1 MSIASRYAG
10 QATAE
15 QASRDQREI
24 ARLNVRVTELEAE
37 LEVERDRHAAL
48 PEQRRPS

>member
-10 QATAE
+10 QAAAE

-24 ARLNVRVTELEAE
+24 QRLNARVAELETE
-37 LEVERDRHAAL
+37 LEVERDRHASL
-48 PEQRRPS
+48 PEQRRPT